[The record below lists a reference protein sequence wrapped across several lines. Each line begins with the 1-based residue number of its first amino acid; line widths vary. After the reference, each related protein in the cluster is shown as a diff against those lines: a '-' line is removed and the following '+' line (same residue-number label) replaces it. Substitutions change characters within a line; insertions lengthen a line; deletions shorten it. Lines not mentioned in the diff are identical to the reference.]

1 MSELKIDYAT
11 FTTIVIGLFALS
23 GFFRGWWREGISTL
37 FLVLL
42 VFLLAQPQSAQNLI
56 DTLNNLI
63 RDALKL
69 AGSGLAASPQAVGA
83 AAAGASS
90 PVALDPRDRSLYVII
105 LVILVGL
112 SYFTG
117 GLALGQR
124 QITAGGRIAGG
135 ALGAFNGF
143 VVVNLVKEYI
153 VGRFLPGAQL
163 AAQSATN
170 IPSMLS
176 VTVANVPPDTTLVG
190 GPQLLVFGIGAMVV
204 VLMVGTH
211 LGRKGGHG
219 PWGYGMVLVPKKEE
233 KRA

>member
-1 MSELKIDYAT
+1 VSWPWWEPA
-11 FTTIVIGLFALS
+11 S
-23 GFFRGWWREGISTL
+23 PPFRR
-37 FLVLL
+37 
-42 VFLLAQPQSAQNLI
+42 AI
-56 DTLNNLI
+56 DT
-63 RDALKL
+63 
-69 AGSGLAASPQAVGA
+69 GP
-83 AAAGASS
+83 

-117 GLALGQR
+117 GFALGQR

-163 AAQSATN
+163 SAQSATR

-176 VTVANVPPDTTLVG
+176 VSVANVPPDTTMAG
-190 GPQLLVFGIGAMVV
+190 TPQLLVFGIGVMVV
-204 VLMVGTH
+204 VLMVAT
-211 LGRKGGHG
+211 LVGRQGGDG
-219 PWGYGMVLVPKKEE
+219 PWGYRP
-233 KRA
+233 R

>member
-1 MSELKIDYAT
+1 MSELKIDYST

-42 VFLLAQPQSAQNLI
+42 VFLLTQPQDAQNVI
-56 DTLNNLI
+56 NTLNNLI
-63 RDALKL
+63 KDALAL
-69 AGSGLAASPQAVGA
+69 SRVGLVATPQAVGA
-83 AAAGASS
+83 AAAGVSS
-90 PVALDPRDRSLYVII
+90 PVALDPRDRTLYIII

-143 VVVNLVKEYI
+143 VVINLVKEYI

-163 AAQSATN
+163 SAQSAS

-190 GPQLLVFGIGAMVV
+190 TPQLLVFGIGALVV

-211 LGRKGGHG
+211 FGRKGGHG
-219 PWGYGMVLVPKKEE
+219 PWGYGMALVPKKEE
-233 KRA
+233 KRS